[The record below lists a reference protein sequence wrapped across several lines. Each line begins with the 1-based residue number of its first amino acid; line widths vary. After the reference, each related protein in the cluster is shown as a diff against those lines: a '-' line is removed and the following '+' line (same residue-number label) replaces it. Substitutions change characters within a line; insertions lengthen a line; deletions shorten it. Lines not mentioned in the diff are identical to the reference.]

1 MKNEMDSAGSGAGGI
16 RELFSVTANRKGFL
30 ICVTL
35 MFFQQFS
42 GINAVIFFAE
52 TIFKDAN
59 TGIEAAT
66 CTLLVGF
73 VQVGMTFISAIMVER
88 AGRKILLVIS
98 STLMSLCL
106 ALLGCYFLNL
116 QYKWMTLAGIVP
128 LASVIIFIV
137 SFR

>member
-1 MKNEMDSAGSGAGGI
+1 MDSAGSGAGGI

-30 ICVTL
+30 ICVAL

-42 GINAVIFFAE
+42 GINAVIFFAQQ
-52 TIFKDAN
+52 IFSDAN
-59 TGIEAAT
+59 TGIDPGT
-66 CTLLVGF
+66 CTLLVGI
-73 VQVGMTFISAIMVER
+73 VQVVMTFVSAALVER

-98 STLMSLCL
+98 STMMCLCL
-106 ALLGCYFLNL
+106 ALLGCYFLNNEH
-116 QYKWMTLAGIVP
+116 KWMTVSGIVP